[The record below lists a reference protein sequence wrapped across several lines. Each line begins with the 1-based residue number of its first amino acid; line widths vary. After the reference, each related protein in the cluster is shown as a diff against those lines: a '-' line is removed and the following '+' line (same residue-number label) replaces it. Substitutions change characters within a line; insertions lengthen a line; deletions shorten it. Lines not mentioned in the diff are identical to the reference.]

1 MTELLLPLF
10 PLKVVLFPR
19 TEIPLHI
26 FEDRYKMMIGECLAS
41 RSEFGIVLVLEEGL
55 ASTGCT
61 AAIAEVIR
69 KFEDGRMDIVVRGQQ
84 RFELVRLDQGKSY
97 LRGVVQFFEDEDDHF
112 SPPDSGED
120 SGGKS
125 SDDSSRKQALEL
137 YEQMAEILAKEQS
150 GDAPPPGI
158 PDIPGIP
165 SIDDPQLSFQ
175 IASRLPVD
183 ITFRQTLLQIRS
195 EAGRLARV
203 ISYLQ
208 KLAVRLTRMSQAQ
221 AKAGANGRAH

>member
-1 MTELLLPLF
+1 MAEQLLPLF

-26 FEDRYKMMIGECLAS
+26 FEERYKEMIGECLAS
-41 RSEFGIVLVLEEGL
+41 RSEFGIVLALEEGL

-69 KFEDGRMDIVVRGQQ
+69 RFEDGRMDIVVQGRQ
-84 RFELVRLDQGKSY
+84 RFELVRLDQEKSY
-97 LRGVVQFFEDEDDHF
+97 LRGVVQYFEDEDDDL
-112 SPPDSGED
+112 SPPDSGGEF
-120 SGGKS
+120 
-125 SDDSSRKQALEL
+125 SDDSRRRQALEL
-137 YEQMAEILAKEQS
+137 YEQMAEILVKEKS
-150 GDAPPPGI
+150 GDIPP
-158 PDIPGIP
+158 PDIPDLP
-165 SIDDPQLSFQ
+165 DIDDPQLSFQ

-208 KLAVRLTRMSQAQ
+208 KMAVRLTRMSQAQ
-221 AKAGANGRAH
+221 ARAGANGRAH